1 MRIALDGFGTDKAP
15 MPEINGVLSVLNE
28 RKDIK
33 VLLVGDEH
41 ELKRHIRAHHPR
53 LEIVHADEI
62 VHHDDKPSDVVRTKK
77 NSSIAVGLRLV
88 REGKAD
94 AFVSAGNTGAV
105 MAYALFT
112 LGRIKGV
119 SRPAIGALFPNTAG
133 GRNLVL
139 DVGANIFVSSR
150 HLVEFALMGSAFY
163 NAMFNKK
170 PRVALLSVGEEETKG
185 GEVLIEAR
193 KTLNKI
199 NGNFEFVGYIE
210 GHEILST
217 KVDVVVMD
225 GFVGNILLKFGES
238 VLSIVLDFM
247 KEEVKKSPRALLGAA
262 LMKPVFKNI
271 KKKADFEEYGG
282 APLIGVNGVVI
293 ISHGRSTAKAIH
305 NAILVA
311 DMLKKRGLLERIEEY
326 MHVQSSTPSN

>member
-1 MRIALDGFGTDKAP
+1 MRIALDGFGTDRAP
-15 MPEINGVLSVLNE
+15 IPEIRGALSVLEE
-28 RKDIK
+28 REDIRI
-33 VLLVGDEH
+33 LLVGNEH
-41 ELKRHIRAHHPR
+41 EIKRYISEYHPR

-62 VHHDDKPSDVVRTKK
+62 VHHDDKPSDVVRTKR
-77 NSSIAVGLRLV
+77 NSSMAVGLRLV
-88 REGKAD
+88 REGEAD

-112 LGRIKGV
+112 LGRVKGV

-139 DVGANIFVSSR
+139 DMGANIFVSSR

-170 PRVALLSVGEEETKG
+170 PKVALLSVGEEEIKG
-185 GEVLIEAR
+185 GENLINAR
-193 KTLNKI
+193 KTLSEIK
-199 NGNFEFVGYIE
+199 GNFEFVGYIE

-217 KVDVVVMD
+217 KADVVVMD

-238 VLSIVLDFM
+238 VLGVILDFM

-271 KKKADFEEYGG
+271 KRKADFEEYGG

-293 ISHGRSTAKAIH
+293 ISHGRSTARAIH

-311 DMLKKRGLLERIEEY
+311 DTLKKRGLLERIEEY
-326 MHVQSSTPSN
+326 MHVQTPSPSN